1 MEKIRILLVDDHQM
15 FREALRG
22 LLERQDNLEVVGEAS
37 DTTKIVDVVRQTAPD
52 VVCLDITMPQVNGIE
67 ATRLLNEA
75 VPGIKIIGLSTHS
88 EQRYVMDLM
97 NAGASGYV
105 TKAEASE
112 ELLRAISAVI
122 NNRKYLCPDVAESV
136 MGVASQQFNS
146 GKVPSLGKREA
157 QVLELVAEGLTSSA
171 IAERLY
177 IAASTVEVHRR
188 NIMRK
193 LNLHSVAEL
202 TRYAISNKVN

>member
-37 DTTKIVDVVRQTAPD
+37 DATKIVDVVRQTSPD

-136 MGVASQQFNS
+136 MGGANQQFNS

-171 IAERLY
+171 IAEKLY

-202 TRYAISNKVN
+202 TRYAIANKVN